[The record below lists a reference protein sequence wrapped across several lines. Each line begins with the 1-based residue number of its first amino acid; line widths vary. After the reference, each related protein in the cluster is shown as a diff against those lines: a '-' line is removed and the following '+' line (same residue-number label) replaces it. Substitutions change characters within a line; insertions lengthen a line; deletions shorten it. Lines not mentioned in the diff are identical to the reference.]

1 MEITYTQKGDYLY
14 PNLAID
20 PEDQVDVGK
29 YGQMR
34 RRYLKEHRPGLY
46 GALWIEGKLTPHLLE
61 INEQALDM
69 MESLTKQ
76 MAKSEGV
83 TEQLKAEDQME
94 WVRRMNSIHSR
105 ALEIVNTE
113 LIYA

>member
-1 MEITYTQKGDYLY
+1 MEITYIRKGDYLY

-61 INEQALDM
+61 INDTAFAQIELIVRQL
-69 MESLTKQ
+69 
-76 MAKSEGV
+76 
-83 TEQLKAEDQME
+83 LKAYPEGTQVRVIAELNKWYQVEDPLTGA
-94 WVRRMNSIHSR
+94 VGF
-105 ALEIVNTE
+105 VNTA
-113 LIYA
+113 YVD

>member
-14 PNLAID
+14 PILAID

-34 RRYLKEHRPGLY
+34 RRFLKEHRPGVY

-61 INEQALDM
+61 INETAFAQISLIVRQLLKSYPAPDRSLDHLAYVAHM
-69 MESLTKQ
+69 NSLTA
-76 MAKSEGV
+76 MAEEMV
-83 TEQLKAEDQME
+83 LHD
-94 WVRRMNSIHSR
+94 
-105 ALEIVNTE
+105 
-113 LIYA
+113 LIYV